1 MEVFM
6 INNSKIKVSMFSSAE
21 KIEGQGVASAYREQ
35 VELVKELP
43 QKFEIIFN
51 KLFNFDIAHFH
62 TIDLKHYF
70 LAKLFKSK
78 GVSVAYVH
86 FLPETVDSSLDFPSL
101 VESIFFKY
109 IIKFYKSVD
118 YLVTVNP
125 FFIKKLVK
133 YGIEREKIYY
143 IPNYVSNK
151 NFYPYLN
158 DKKISLRKEMEVDE
172 DKFVVLG
179 VGQIQNRKGVL
190 DFVELAEEFPELK
203 FIWAGGFSFGRITS
217 GYQKLKEIVDK
228 PPANIKFTGIIA
240 REKMNNLYN
249 IADLL
254 FMPSYNELFPMSILE
269 AMSCHLPLLLRD
281 IPLYKEILAGY
292 YLSADSNQGF
302 AEEIKRLISDKD
314 YYQDAKNVSE
324 AGNQHYSKQHVLY
337 MWQKFYEEIYQS
349 RLDNSENQ

>member
-1 MEVFM
+1 M

-21 KIEGQGVASAYREQ
+21 KVEGQGVASAYREQ
-35 VELVKELP
+35 VSLVKELP
-43 QKFEIIFN
+43 QKFEIIIN
-51 KLFNFDIAHFH
+51 KLFDVDIAHFH

-70 LAKLFKSK
+70 LSKLFKRK

-86 FLPETVDSSLDFPSL
+86 FLPETVDSSLDFPAL

-109 IIKFYKSVD
+109 IIKFYKSMD

-143 IPNYVSNK
+143 IPNYVSND
-151 NFYPYLN
+151 NFYPYQ
-158 DKKISLRKEMEVDE
+158 KKKKLAIRKEREIAA

-190 DFVELAEEFPELK
+190 DFVELAKEFPELK

-217 GYQKLKEIVDK
+217 GYQKLKEIVDQ
-228 PPANIKFTGIIA
+228 PPANIEFTGIIA
-240 REKMNNLYN
+240 REKMNDLYN
-249 IADLL
+249 TADLL

-292 YLSADSNQGF
+292 YLSADSNQRF
-302 AEEIKRLISDKD
+302 AEELKRLIKDQD
-314 YYQDAKNVSE
+314 YYQEAKNISE
-324 AGNQHYSKQHVLY
+324 SGNQHYSKQHVLY

-349 RLDNSENQ
+349 KVH

>member
-1 MEVFM
+1 M

-35 VELVKELP
+35 VNLVKELP
-43 QKFEIIFN
+43 QKFEIIINQHFN
-51 KLFNFDIAHFH
+51 VDIAHFH
-62 TIDLKHYF
+62 TIDIKHYF
-70 LAKLFKSK
+70 LAKLFKRK

-86 FLPETVDSSLDFPSL
+86 FLPETIGSSLDFSAL

-109 IIKFYKSVD
+109 IIKFYKSMD

-125 FFIKKLVK
+125 FFIKKLVN
-133 YGIEREKIYY
+133 YGIERKKIYY
-143 IPNYVSNK
+143 IPNYVSNN
-151 NFYPYLN
+151 NFYSYS
-158 DKKISLRKEMEVDE
+158 KKKKLAIRKERKIAA
-172 DKFVVLG
+172 DKFVILG

-190 DFVELAEEFPELK
+190 DFVELAKEFPGLK

-217 GYQKLKEIVDK
+217 GYQKLKEIVDN
-228 PPANIKFTGIIA
+228 PPTNIEFTGIIP
-240 REKMNNLYN
+240 REKMNDLYN

-302 AEEIKRLISDKD
+302 AEELEKLVNDQN
-314 YYQDAKNVSE
+314 YYQAAKNISE
-324 AGNQHYSKQHVLY
+324 SGNQHYSKQHVLY
-337 MWQKFYEEIYQS
+337 MWQKFYEEVHQS
-349 RLDNSENQ
+349 RVHQSENK